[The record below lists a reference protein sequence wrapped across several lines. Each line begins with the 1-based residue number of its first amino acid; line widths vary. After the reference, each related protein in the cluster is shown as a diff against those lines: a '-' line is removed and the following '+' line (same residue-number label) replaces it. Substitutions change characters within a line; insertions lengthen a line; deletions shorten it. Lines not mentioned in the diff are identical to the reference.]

1 MYVCIV
7 YIYKYIKSMYRIRN
21 LQLRRKKHINYNTQ
35 KTNTRCK
42 LRAYSI
48 SYFHCQISMQ
58 SATYPKIPRVGLEL
72 PVKIEKKKCPKFA
85 LVIPIPK
92 SLRIGIGN
100 RWCNFAPHPSK
111 LVKDRKD
118 PKDLEDLKDLKDLK
132 FSTLGCDSTGLSV

>member
-7 YIYKYIKSMYRIRN
+7 YIYTNIKNRCIEYIIYSYV
-21 LQLRRKKHINYNTQ
+21 QKKHINYNTQ

-48 SYFHCQISMQ
+48 SYFHCQIAMQ

-72 PVKIEKKKCPKFA
+72 PVKIEKKCPKFA

-111 LVKDRKD
+111 LVKQANSRKS
-118 PKDLEDLKDLKDLK
+118 KKA
-132 FSTLGCDSTGLSV
+132 

>member
-1 MYVCIV
+1 
-7 YIYKYIKSMYRIRN
+7 MYRIHN
-21 LQLRRKKHINYNTQ
+21 LQLRRKKTHKYNTQ

-58 SATYPKIPRVGLEL
+58 SATYPKIPGLDWNYPSKL
-72 PVKIEKKKCPKFA
+72 KKKCPKFA

-111 LVKDRKD
+111 LVYS
-118 PKDLEDLKDLKDLK
+118 PLFNGK
-132 FSTLGCDSTGLSV
+132 FFNI

>member
-1 MYVCIV
+1 
-7 YIYKYIKSMYRIRN
+7 MYRIHN

-72 PVKIEKKKCPKFA
+72 PVKIEKKMSQICTSNPNPQISPFW
-85 LVIPIPK
+85 
-92 SLRIGIGN
+92 
-100 RWCNFAPHPSK
+100 RW
-111 LVKDRKD
+111 
-118 PKDLEDLKDLKDLK
+118 
-132 FSTLGCDSTGLSV
+132 